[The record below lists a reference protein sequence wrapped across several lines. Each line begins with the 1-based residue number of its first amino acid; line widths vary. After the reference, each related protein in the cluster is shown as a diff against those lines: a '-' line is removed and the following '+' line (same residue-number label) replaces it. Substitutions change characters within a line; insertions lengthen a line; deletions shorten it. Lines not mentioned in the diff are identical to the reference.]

1 MRHQSPKTKNSFSS
15 NYFIPQLTN
24 DFNAFN
30 LDNQRNMINNGS
42 FNNFNFNYNI
52 NNYNY
57 YDEIVKVFNFITF
70 ILRQKDTQIQRLKL
84 KILELERKL
93 KQVDVSNIIEINNK
107 DHKELSIEPYNQ
119 KNVKDNNNAQNN
131 INILFKES
139 RKTRKNQRITI
150 EDSSSNNNSNLI
162 NINKKNNIQNKTD
175 TSNSYKVMNENN
187 VNVVHK
193 IKNPTHNINDINKKI
208 HFKNLNEGKKINYNR
223 KFINEQPVKQ
233 INQNMSESSTE
244 RKNIN
249 NNIRREPYKN
259 NNNNIKIKIKQI
271 NEIKNFT
278 KSSGNLSNSA
288 KIKTNLE
295 NTLTSSGHTESIS
308 NTYNMSEEENFI
320 SSKNDIKIFLKEVK
334 KKLEPERFKKFIT
347 QIKALTKNKNNDK
360 NSIIIKIRNLLVDKA
375 LINKFEDIMKVNI

>member
-150 EDSSSNNNSNLI
+150 EDSS
-162 NINKKNNIQNKTD
+162 
-175 TSNSYKVMNENN
+175 
-187 VNVVHK
+187 
-193 IKNPTHNINDINKKI
+193 
-208 HFKNLNEGKKINYNR
+208 
-223 KFINEQPVKQ
+223 
-233 INQNMSESSTE
+233 
-244 RKNIN
+244 
-249 NNIRREPYKN
+249 
-259 NNNNIKIKIKQI
+259 
-271 NEIKNFT
+271 
-278 KSSGNLSNSA
+278 
-288 KIKTNLE
+288 
-295 NTLTSSGHTESIS
+295 
-308 NTYNMSEEENFI
+308 
-320 SSKNDIKIFLKEVK
+320 
-334 KKLEPERFKKFIT
+334 
-347 QIKALTKNKNNDK
+347 
-360 NSIIIKIRNLLVDKA
+360 
-375 LINKFEDIMKVNI
+375 

>member
-1 MRHQSPKTKNSFSS
+1 
-15 NYFIPQLTN
+15 
-24 DFNAFN
+24 
-30 LDNQRNMINNGS
+30 
-42 FNNFNFNYNI
+42 
-52 NNYNY
+52 
-57 YDEIVKVFNFITF
+57 
-70 ILRQKDTQIQRLKL
+70 
-84 KILELERKL
+84 
-93 KQVDVSNIIEINNK
+93 
-107 DHKELSIEPYNQ
+107 
-119 KNVKDNNNAQNN
+119 
-131 INILFKES
+131 
-139 RKTRKNQRITI
+139 
-150 EDSSSNNNSNLI
+150 
-162 NINKKNNIQNKTD
+162 
-175 TSNSYKVMNENN
+175 
-187 VNVVHK
+187 
-193 IKNPTHNINDINKKI
+193 
-208 HFKNLNEGKKINYNR
+208 
-223 KFINEQPVKQ
+223 
-233 INQNMSESSTE
+233 MSESSTE

>member
-1 MRHQSPKTKNSFSS
+1 MK
-15 NYFIPQLTN
+15 
-24 DFNAFN
+24 
-30 LDNQRNMINNGS
+30 
-42 FNNFNFNYNI
+42 
-52 NNYNY
+52 
-57 YDEIVKVFNFITF
+57 IVV
-70 ILRQKDTQIQRLKL
+70 
-84 KILELERKL
+84 
-93 KQVDVSNIIEINNK
+93 
-107 DHKELSIEPYNQ
+107 
-119 KNVKDNNNAQNN
+119 
-131 INILFKES
+131 
-139 RKTRKNQRITI
+139 
-150 EDSSSNNNSNLI
+150 SNNNSNLI